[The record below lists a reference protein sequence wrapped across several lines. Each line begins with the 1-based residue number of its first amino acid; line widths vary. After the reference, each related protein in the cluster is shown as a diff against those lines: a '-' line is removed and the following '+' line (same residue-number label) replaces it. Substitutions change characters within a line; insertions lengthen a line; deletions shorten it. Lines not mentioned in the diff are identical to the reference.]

1 MDVGRITDKINNII
15 FLEAKFRSW
24 WASTLLS
31 NQLGFFQSLIL
42 VNWYYVNNYHYLN
55 RFNELLVCFYK
66 YVLVLNLFSY
76 TAVELS
82 SNFLSFAI
90 YAKLA
95 SVSGSDWGTLL
106 YWINFISA
114 VKCSLL
120 NQDCFNEFVRLWKR
134 QEYLQ

>member
-1 MDVGRITDKINNII
+1 MDVVRITDKINTIV
-15 FLEAKFRSW
+15 FLKQKFRSW
-24 WASTLLS
+24 WASALLS

-55 RFNELLVCFYK
+55 RFNELLVCFSK

-82 SNFLSFAI
+82 SKLFTQFSLVAI

-95 SVSGSDWGTLL
+95 SVSGSDWRTLL

-120 NQDCFNEFVRLWKR
+120 NQDCFNEFVRL
-134 QEYLQ
+134 